1 MICQVLK
8 IKNNRKDK
16 MTKRLTLNAEK
27 RKAIEGVFQSHW
39 TDNNKFMSGL
49 QEAKEKYNSMR
60 VKMLQL
66 CSNVIRQH
74 QPQED
79 VDTIRTMTNKYGDSG
94 GQLYHDNCF
103 NFETDI
109 INDEGE
115 RDRDTVRLDFSLDD
129 DREFARAYYRDELM
143 KANCDPDFKVRWNE
157 DNKRNPKYYEEE
169 NKCDTWLGFRNS
181 SNEDKSIMKP
191 KAEWE
196 RDKIWVIGTSYC
208 HSRQFKVD
216 QSTFEVFK
224 MFNKVIGK
232 VATQHEQ
239 LFNHVEEKMKKL
251 RLGLKS
257 YRFFDQAK
265 QLADKLGIPLNE
277 SILNECS
284 SMALSVYSPDNLAS
298 LLEDKVQPTR
308 EEKIAMAKQYLAQQ
322 NSIN

>member
-1 MICQVLK
+1 
-8 IKNNRKDK
+8 

-27 RKAIEGVFQSHW
+27 RKAIESVFQSHW
-39 TDNNKFMSGL
+39 IEHSKFNQGL
-49 QEAKEKYNSMR
+49 QEAKEKYNQMR

-66 CSNVIRQH
+66 CSNIVRQH
-74 QPQED
+74 QPQQD
-79 VDTIRTMTNKYGDSG
+79 VDTIRAMSNKYGSSG
-94 GQLYHDNCF
+94 GELYHDNCF

-115 RDRDTVRLDFSLDD
+115 RDKDTVRVDFSLDD
-129 DREFARAYYRDELM
+129 NRGFARAYYRDELI
-143 KANCDPDFKVRWNE
+143 KANCDPDFQVRWNE

-169 NKCDTWLGFRNS
+169 AKCDTWLGFRNS

-239 LFNHVEEKMKKL
+239 LFNQVEEKMKKL

-277 SILNECS
+277 SILNESS

-298 LLEDKVQPTR
+298 LLEDKVQPTS
-308 EEKIAMAKQYLAQQ
+308 EEKIAMSKQYLAQQ
-322 NSIN
+322 NSLN

>member
-1 MICQVLK
+1 
-8 IKNNRKDK
+8 

-66 CSNVIRQH
+66 CSNIVRQH

-79 VDTIRTMTNKYGDSG
+79 VDTIRAMTNKYGSSG
-94 GQLYHDNCF
+94 GELYHDNCF

-115 RDRDTVRLDFSLDD
+115 RDKDTVRVDFSLDD
-129 DREFARAYYRDELM
+129 NHGFARAYYRDELI
-143 KANCDPDFKVRWNE
+143 KANCDPDFQVRWNE
-157 DNKRNPKYYEEE
+157 DNKRNPKYYDEE

-181 SNEDKSIMKP
+181 SNEDKSIIKP

-216 QSTFEVFK
+216 ETTFNIFK
-224 MFNKVIGK
+224 EFNKLIGQ

-239 LFNHVEEKMKKL
+239 LFTTVEEKMKKL

-257 YRFFDQAK
+257 YRYFDQAK
-265 QLADKLGIPLNE
+265 ALADKLGIALNE
-277 SILNECS
+277 SILNESS
-284 SMALSVYSPDNLAS
+284 SMALSVFSPENLAS
-298 LLEDKVQPTR
+298 LLEDKVEQTR
-308 EEKIAMAKQYLAQQ
+308 EEKIAIAKRLLQEQT
-322 NSIN
+322 SIN

>member
-27 RKAIEGVFQSHW
+27 RKAIENVFQSHW
-39 TDNNKFMSGL
+39 FEHSKFNQGL
-49 QEAKEKYNSMR
+49 QEAKEKYNQMR
-60 VKMLQL
+60 GKMLQL

-94 GQLYHDNCF
+94 GPLYHDNCF

-115 RDRDTVRLDFSLDD
+115 RDKDTVRLDFSLDD

-208 HSRQFKVD
+208 PTRQFKVD
-216 QSTFEVFK
+216 ETTFKIFK
-224 MFNKVIGK
+224 EFNKVRDDVSLMHSK
-232 VATQHEQ
+232 
-239 LFNHVEEKMKKL
+239 LFEYVEEKLKKL

-257 YRFFDQAK
+257 YRYFDQAK
-265 QLADKLGIPLNE
+265 KLADNLGIVLNE
-277 SILNECS
+277 SILNESS
-284 SMALSVYSPDNLAS
+284 SMALSVYSPENLAS
-298 LLEDKVQPTR
+298 LLEDKVEQTR
-308 EEKIAMAKQYLAQQ
+308 EEKIAIAKRLLQEQA
-322 NSIN
+322 SIN

>member
-1 MICQVLK
+1 MICQVVK
-8 IKNNRKDK
+8 IKINRKDK

-27 RKAIEGVFQSHW
+27 RKAIENVFQSHW
-39 TDNNKFMSGL
+39 IEHSKFNKGL
-49 QEAKEKYNSMR
+49 QEAKEKYNQMR

-66 CSNVIRQH
+66 CSNVVRHH

-79 VDTIRTMTNKYGDSG
+79 VDTIRAMTNKYGDSG

-109 INDEGE
+109 VNDKGE
-115 RDRDTVRLDFSLDD
+115 PDTDTVRVDFSLDD
-129 DREFARAYYRDELM
+129 NSGFARAYYRDELI
-143 KANCDPDFKVRWNE
+143 KANCDPDFQVRWNE
-157 DNKRNPKYYEEE
+157 DNKRNPKYYDEE

-191 KAEWE
+191 KAEWD

-216 QSTFEVFK
+216 ETTFKIFK
-224 MFNKVIGK
+224 EFNKLIGQ

-239 LFNHVEEKMKKL
+239 LFNSVEEKMKKL

-257 YRFFDQAK
+257 YRYFDQAK
-265 QLADKLGIPLNE
+265 ALADKLGIALNE
-277 SILNECS
+277 SILNESS
-284 SMALSVYSPDNLAS
+284 SMALSVYSPENLAS
-298 LLEDKVQPTR
+298 LLEDKVEQTR
-308 EEKIAMAKQYLAQQ
+308 EEKIAIAKKLLQEQA
-322 NSIN
+322 SIN